1 MVIDFGEH
9 RANEVSNKIYKI
21 SRAQRV
27 GDKILLTMNHS
38 LLESYLRDISRYQQL
53 SPQEELTLATRARQ
67 GDAEAREQLIHAHL
81 RMVINIARQY
91 QRPDVEMLDLIQ
103 EGNIGLIYAVDKF
116 DPTRGTKFSTYAFF
130 WINKHIQRF
139 LNHEPD
145 ALVSLDTELT
155 DSSEHLLLSDT
166 IADRPTILGGQ
177 TIPHIDTKI
186 EHEELQSKVREML
199 SHLPEREREVL
210 RLLYGMDLRRSYTVS
225 EVAKMLSISKVRVC
239 HLRDRA
245 LKRMH
250 DTGGI

>member
-1 MVIDFGEH
+1 M
-9 RANEVSNKIYKI
+9 N
-21 SRAQRV
+21 
-27 GDKILLTMNHS
+27 ILQT
-38 LLESYLRDISRYQQL
+38 YLRDISRYPQL
-53 SPQEELTLATRARQ
+53 SPQEELTLANLARQ

-81 RMVINIARQY
+81 PLVVRVAKVYMPPCDEI
-91 QRPDVEMLDLIQ
+91 MDLIQ

-116 DPTRGTKFSTYAFF
+116 DPTRGTKFSTYVFF

-145 ALVSLDTELT
+145 ALVSLDMELT

-177 TIPHIDTKI
+177 TIQHIDAQM
-186 EHEELQSKVREML
+186 EYEEQQSKVR
-199 SHLPEREREVL
+199 HLLASLPPREREVI

-225 EVAKMLSISKVRVC
+225 EVAKMLRISKVRVC
-239 HLRDRA
+239 QLRDRA

-250 DTGGI
+250 DTGVIQSR

>member
-1 MVIDFGEH
+1 
-9 RANEVSNKIYKI
+9 
-21 SRAQRV
+21 
-27 GDKILLTMNHS
+27 MNHS
-38 LLESYLRDISRYQQL
+38 LLETYLRDISRYQPLTPEQ
-53 SPQEELTLATRARQ
+53 ELTLANLARQ

-81 RMVINIARQY
+81 SLVVRVAKVYMPPCDEI
-91 QRPDVEMLDLIQ
+91 MDLIQ

-155 DSSEHLLLSDT
+155 DSSEYLLLSDT

-199 SHLPEREREVL
+199 SHLPEREREVI

-225 EVAKMLSISKVRVC
+225 EVAKMLRISKVRVC
-239 HLRDRA
+239 QLRDRA
-245 LKRMH
+245 LKRIH
-250 DTGGI
+250 DTGVIQSR